1 MNFSER
7 LALIMQAYK
16 LTAIRIARYCRLLF
30 KERAFNSNTVYAWLK
45 DKRQPMSEHLRQLG
59 IMFCVSVD
67 WLLGLGSNMYSEE
80 IISRF
85 EADSLAK
92 CIWFRYEEIMV
103 ELPYKVDWQRVAELN
118 PDAKGQLY
126 FMLANVCLEF
136 RNYLVCKSSF
146 IKFSEEKLVV
156 LFRNFI
162 RNRVLMREYISR
174 IRFIAASG
182 GTCYTLS
189 RTEAGY
195 E

>member
-30 KERAFNSNTVYAWLK
+30 KERAFNSNTVYSWLK

-59 IMFCVSVD
+59 IMFGVSVD

-126 FMLANVCLEF
+126 FLLANVCLEF

-146 IKFSEEKLVV
+146 IKFSEEKVVV

-162 RNRVLMREYISR
+162 RNRGLMREYISR